1 MNDILDIVKHL
12 LKLGTLVASLL
23 GSTLSGKG
31 VIQTGERVIQASE
44 RVPAMSRALSFNL
57 FWNTKMLLKRT

>member
-1 MNDILDIVKHL
+1 MSDILDIVKHL

-57 FWNTKMLLKRT
+57 F